1 MTIEHE
7 YDLTCNFHELACEP
21 TATKEPRL
29 IDRQC
34 EDSPELSFL
43 FSRINYEHRLPRKD
57 DAKFQLATMRK
68 LLEYLGNPHSSL
80 AAIHIAG
87 TKGKGSVAAM
97 MEAILHRAGYRVGK
111 YTSPH
116 LESICER
123 YSINCQTIG
132 HDELNRTL
140 RQVIECVNEIDA
152 QAQSESELHPPTFF
166 EISTAAALKWFADQ
180 KVDYAV
186 LEVGLGGRLDS
197 TNVCEPIVTAI
208 NNVSFD
214 HTRQLGNNLGSI
226 AREKAGIIKPGI
238 PLVTG
243 VDHPE
248 ALGEIKKI
256 AAERDA
262 PTYCWKYDFDV
273 DRATKGD
280 FTCKISGFPSHQ
292 YFDCFGCIDGSEFA
306 IRNLSLDLRGR
317 HQMQNAA
324 IAVVISKII
333 ASNSQAISENSIVEG
348 ISLASQAGR
357 IEVVSNRPKVVLD
370 VAHNV
375 ASATSL
381 AQWIVDSNGAK
392 SANATSILIFSSS
405 RDKDI
410 RGILSVLL
418 PKFDKVVLTKFQ
430 LNPRACSIEKLGKI
444 ANEVANKLN
453 LNLEIICQQDCRSA
467 WNSSFKM
474 TSKEHERQDFICI
487 AGSVFLVA
495 ELRDLVY
502 QHFKLKHNLQSAE
515 N

>member
-1 MTIEHE
+1 M
-7 YDLTCNFHELACEP
+7 
-21 TATKEPRL
+21 
-29 IDRQC
+29 IDRQN
-34 EDSPELSFL
+34 EDSPELAFL
-43 FSRINYEHRLPRKD
+43 FSRINYEHRLPKKG
-57 DAKFQLATMRK
+57 DAEFQLATMRK
-68 LLEYLGNPHSSL
+68 LLEFLGNPHSNL

-123 YSINCQTIG
+123 YSINCQMIG
-132 HDELNRTL
+132 HEDLNRTL
-140 RQVIECVNEIDA
+140 REVIECVKEIDS
-152 QAQSESELHPPTFF
+152 QAQLESELHPPTFF

-180 KVDYAV
+180 KVDFAV

-197 TNVCEPIVTAI
+197 TNICEPIVTVI

-214 HTRQLGNNLGSI
+214 HTRQLGNNLRSI

-256 AAERDA
+256 AAERNA
-262 PTYCWKYDFDV
+262 PIYCWKYDFDV
-273 DRATKGD
+273 DRVTKGD
-280 FTCKISGFPSHQ
+280 FTRKISENPSNQ
-292 YFDCFGCIDGSEFA
+292 PFDCFGCIDGSDFA
-306 IRNLSLDLRGR
+306 MRDLSLGLRGR

-333 ASNSQAISENSIVEG
+333 APESQAISDKAIVEG
-348 ISLASQAGR
+348 ISLANQAGR

-381 AQWIVDSNGAK
+381 AQWIVDSNVAK
-392 SANATSILIFSSS
+392 LANERSILIFSSS

-410 RGILSVLL
+410 RGILSILL
-418 PKFDKVVLTKFQ
+418 PRFDTVVLTKFQ

-444 ANEVANKLN
+444 ANEVASKLD

-474 TSKEHERQDFICI
+474 TSNKHERQDFICI

-495 ELRDLVY
+495 ELRESVY